1 MSDRYDDDYRRWADL
16 FSPSEAAKVRIFDLQ
31 SQITTLATQRDALL
45 AACQQ
50 FSRARNRP
58 IDGTYAD
65 EIEGCLIGIDAAIRL
80 CSPPPQQGEAA
91 EPLPIVATDT
101 RITD

>member
-1 MSDRYDDDYRRWADL
+1 MNNRDIPHYPGSNDEEDDLLRHIA
-16 FSPSEAAKVRIFDLQ
+16 
-31 SQITTLATQRDALL
+31 TLTAQRDALL
-45 AACQQ
+45 AACER
-50 FSRARNRP
+50 FSKARNRP